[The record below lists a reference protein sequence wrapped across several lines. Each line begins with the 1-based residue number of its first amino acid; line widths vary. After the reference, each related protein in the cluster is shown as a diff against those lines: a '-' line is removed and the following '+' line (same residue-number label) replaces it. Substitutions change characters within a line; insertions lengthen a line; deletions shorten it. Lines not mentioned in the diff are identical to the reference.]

1 MEKKSKKPIVIALII
16 VILLLA
22 AAAAVYFIWFR
33 DKGTRVNKDGR
44 LVYVESVEDITG
56 AGYLGLETR
65 FMGIVES
72 QETKGVN
79 KDSNK
84 TVKEVYVKV
93 GDSVKEGDPLF
104 IYDTEEM
111 ELQLQQL
118 NLDLQGI
125 NNRIASISSSI
136 ADLSNQRN
144 SATTEDERLSLTS
157 QINSYNASLNEEKYN
172 LSVKNLEIERQ
183 QEAIESAAVT
193 APMDGMIKAIN
204 ENAQGSEYS
213 FNSGD
218 TSNAFI
224 TIMAEGDFRIKGTVT
239 EQNIY
244 SLNQGTPVIIR
255 SRVNDDT
262 WHGFITKIDMEPQ
275 KNNDGGYYDS
285 GMGESTS
292 KYSFYVNP
300 ENTDGLILGQ
310 HLYIEI
316 DNGQSEQKDGMYLP
330 SYYLMNDETGYYVWK
345 QVDDHIEKSPVSVG
359 DYDENTDSYLINGG
373 LDKSDYIAFPDE
385 GIEDGCPVT
394 TNYEEYMQQF
404 EEENIGGEGMDG
416 EEVPYDDGMGGEVTP
431 DDDMGGKF
439 GDPYSDF
446 DEENTFS
453 TDYLT
458 DEELMDTPIDE
469 DVIPNEG
476 GQ

>member
-84 TVKEVYVKV
+84 TVREVYVKV

-136 ADLSNQRN
+136 SDLSNQRN

-172 LSVKNLEIERQ
+172 L
-183 QEAIESAAVT
+183 
-193 APMDGMIKAIN
+193 
-204 ENAQGSEYS
+204 
-213 FNSGD
+213 
-218 TSNAFI
+218 
-224 TIMAEGDFRIKGTVT
+224 
-239 EQNIY
+239 
-244 SLNQGTPVIIR
+244 
-255 SRVNDDT
+255 
-262 WHGFITKIDMEPQ
+262 
-275 KNNDGGYYDS
+275 
-285 GMGESTS
+285 
-292 KYSFYVNP
+292 
-300 ENTDGLILGQ
+300 
-310 HLYIEI
+310 
-316 DNGQSEQKDGMYLP
+316 
-330 SYYLMNDETGYYVWK
+330 
-345 QVDDHIEKSPVSVG
+345 
-359 DYDENTDSYLINGG
+359 
-373 LDKSDYIAFPDE
+373 
-385 GIEDGCPVT
+385 
-394 TNYEEYMQQF
+394 
-404 EEENIGGEGMDG
+404 
-416 EEVPYDDGMGGEVTP
+416 
-431 DDDMGGKF
+431 
-439 GDPYSDF
+439 
-446 DEENTFS
+446 
-453 TDYLT
+453 
-458 DEELMDTPIDE
+458 
-469 DVIPNEG
+469 
-476 GQ
+476 